1 MPDMDAWMGDAFPLA
16 GWTGADSSRDVARMI
31 ADRPTS
37 IIVDRAGE
45 ALAVQTVRIEAPG
58 QPRQA
63 AGPAGVTV
71 VAEALVIGYKG
82 HPTIADTDLQVGDR
96 FTVGGVA
103 YEIVALVPGLTAG
116 LQAYARVR
124 S

>member
-45 ALAVQTVRIEAPG
+45 ALAVQTVRIEALG

-71 VAEALVIGYKG
+71 VAEALVIGSRPPD
-82 HPTIADTDLQVGDR
+82 HRRHRP
-96 FTVGGVA
+96 
-103 YEIVALVPGLTAG
+103 AG
-116 LQAYARVR
+116 RHGSRWAAG